1 MGLKIVIPFLCSAM
15 LAACAVPPPA
25 PAPPPAPMP
34 PTAPAP
40 VITTTTPIAVRSF
53 SCADLLAASDDDRG
67 YASMFFLGYRAALA
81 HTRTIE
87 IDKIEAIEET
97 ALKTCAASPT
107 MTASQAF
114 AEALA
119 ANME

>member
-1 MGLKIVIPFLCSAM
+1 MRLKTAIPLLCGAM
-15 LAACAVPPPA
+15 LAGCAVPPPA
-25 PAPPPAPMP
+25 PAPAPPPPPA
-34 PTAPAP
+34 APAP
-40 VITTTTPIAVRSF
+40 VITSTTPIAVRSF
-53 SCADLLAASDDDRG
+53 SCTDLLAAADDDRG

-114 AEALA
+114 GEALA
-119 ANME
+119 ANMQ